1 MSLSRMSERPIRIV
15 IQKLFMALIR
25 LPVAENPHFWQNR
38 PEVGHP
44 EIQPTLV
51 HDLASVFVFDQYRQ
65 VIAHWRVDV
74 HRDVAN
80 SRGSLRKDEPLA
92 FIRREVEE
100 IGFVVYL
107 KIQLVPLFNFLVRFF
122 VASTRL

>member
-25 LPVAENPHFWQNR
+25 LPVAESPHFWQNR

-44 EIQPTLV
+44 AIQPLV

-65 VIAHWRVDV
+65 VIAQRRVDV
-74 HRDVAN
+74 HRDAAN

-107 KIQLVPLFNFLVRFF
+107 KIQLVPLFSFLVRFF
-122 VASTRL
+122 VATTRL